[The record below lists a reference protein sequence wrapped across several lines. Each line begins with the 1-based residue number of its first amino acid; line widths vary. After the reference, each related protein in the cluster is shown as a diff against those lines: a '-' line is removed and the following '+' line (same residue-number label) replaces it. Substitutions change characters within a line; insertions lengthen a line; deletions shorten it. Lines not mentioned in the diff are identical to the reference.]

1 MKNYRTKEQDA
12 AARKIIDA
20 MLDLG
25 WCERPMEQYGYWHL
39 VGDSLLLRYVSDDDG
54 VERICEHRME
64 HGTVVARVLENL
76 WLEGMLGSASTAGD
90 ASYDYVPSTAGD
102 VSFYDYVPIT
112 DPTLEY
118 LNAVL
123 PLADDV
129 DKEADAHY
137 YDFANGMTFMMTLK
151 PECRDEWG
159 EDVAPGGYGAYETLT
174 PLHTPF
180 PDGALDVVEVG
191 YR

>member
-1 MKNYRTKEQDA
+1 MWMKNYRTKEQEVA
-12 AARKIIDA
+12 AGKIVDA
-20 MLDLG
+20 MLDSG

-76 WLEGMLGSASTAGD
+76 WPVELLGSASTAGD
-90 ASYDYVPSTAGD
+90 VG
-102 VSFYDYVPIT
+102 YDYVPIT

-118 LNAVL
+118 LDAVL
-123 PLADDV
+123 PLADHV
-129 DKEADAHY
+129 DQEADAHY
-137 YDFANGMTFMMTLK
+137 YEFTIGMTFMMTLK
-151 PECRDEWG
+151 PECRDRWA
-159 EDVAPGGYGAYETLT
+159 EDVAPGGYGIYETLT